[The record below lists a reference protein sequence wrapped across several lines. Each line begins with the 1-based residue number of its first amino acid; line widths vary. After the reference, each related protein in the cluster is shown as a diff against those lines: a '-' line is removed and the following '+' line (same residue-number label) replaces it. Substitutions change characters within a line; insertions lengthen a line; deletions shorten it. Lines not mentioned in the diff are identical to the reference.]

1 MLSEDVLQ
9 VNQHYQQRIYA
20 NYLKVNKMFECIIIH
35 AQSDSF
41 WLPTRLVNEY
51 LQKQELKL
59 VRLFL
64 TRFVNRNQP
73 CCHPVFYWVWK
84 GLYFLLLDFCRL
96 WDLRRCEGWGTKVL
110 ALRLIQ
116 YLLMKLSYLNR
127 RFYCYR
133 DF

>member
-1 MLSEDVLQ
+1 MRLGDELQ
-9 VNQHYQQRIYA
+9 GNQCCPRRIYA
-20 NYLKVNKMFECIIIH
+20 SYLKVNKMFECITIH

-73 CCHPVFYWVWK
+73 CYHPVFYWVWK

-116 YLLMKLSYLNR
+116 YLLMKLSYLNH
-127 RFYCYR
+127 RFYCYQ